1 MTECDV
7 CKIVNN
13 KEAFHVIYEDEI
25 CFALLHESPAV
36 PGHTMVIPKTHTT
49 IIEEL
54 DDKIVEHLFVVCNKV
69 STILFDKLGAHGTN
83 VIVNNGI
90 DAGQD
95 LPHVVIN
102 VLPRSENDGLDFEW
116 TPKQSGQ
123 QVLESL
129 QKKIQIYSDPIF
141 LGKDELPDIKI
152 QKPEQSITKTS
163 SNNKIE
169 KKENYQINN
178 LKRLP

>member
-129 QKKIQIYSDPIF
+129 QKKN
-141 LGKDELPDIKI
+141 
-152 QKPEQSITKTS
+152 QSIPILHLPQLVALALGYTPTQLGMDSHIVSTLKINQILSGSAPS
-163 SNNKIE
+163 SH
-169 KKENYQINN
+169 
-178 LKRLP
+178 